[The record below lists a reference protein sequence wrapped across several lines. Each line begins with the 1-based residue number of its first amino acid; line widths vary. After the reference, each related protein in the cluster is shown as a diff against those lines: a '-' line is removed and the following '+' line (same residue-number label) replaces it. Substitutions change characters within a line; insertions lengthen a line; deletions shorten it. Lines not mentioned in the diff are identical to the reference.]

1 MEPRAQ
7 PPRRGAILLLA
18 WLAVIGFDLFLH
30 AGLLARLYSADHP
43 FLLPPFEA
51 LRRIPLGYL
60 AFGLQVAALLGLM
73 LHLGVYGARAGL
85 RFGLIAGAVVWGA
98 LILGL
103 ASIATAP
110 LPLMLGWLLGQT
122 AELGLAGAI
131 VGHALGGAP
140 LRRLTWQIVVLV
152 VALVALTIVLQSL
165 GFAPPLQTV
174 GG

>member
-1 MEPRAQ
+1 MGTRAQ

-18 WLAVIGFDLFLH
+18 WLAVIGFDFFLH
-30 AGLLARLYSADHP
+30 GGLLARLYSADHP

-73 LHLGVYGARAGL
+73 LHLRVYGARAGL
-85 RFGLIAGAVVWGA
+85 RFGLVAGAVVWGA

-103 ASIATAP
+103 ASITTAP
-110 LPLMLGWLLGQT
+110 LPLMAGWLLGQT

-131 VGHALGGAP
+131 IGHALGGAP
-140 LRRLTWQIVVLV
+140 LRRLTWQV
-152 VALVALTIVLQSL
+152 VALVIAFLVLTIVMQSL
-165 GFAPPLQTV
+165 GLAPALQTV
-174 GG
+174 